1 MSLPDMPAGYL
12 DHVRI
17 QAYHLDLTLHCY
29 PPADHDQQ
37 QQQFDVILPAPT
49 FSGRVKI
56 LATVKSGPPRNVF
69 YFHQTGLKISRAT
82 VDGVSATVAIMGGSM
97 VDCHQSDRGNNNNAL
112 PRLTRVEI
120 PVNAAIAA
128 GAAVEIE
135 MEFAGRV
142 KVRAPEGVSML
153 RRQNDIVDKL
163 KPVVAVARSAST
175 TSTMDG
181 TASSTS
187 TVSDTD
193 DRRSNSVSGDTASGV
208 GSDNNSAEPR
218 HGHTH
223 VPESFFPVGAV
234 LGTHL
239 EPTHA
244 RDLFPCI
251 DFPSCKAVF
260 HLTLRG
266 VPRHLSAISNSPISR
281 VDNCES
287 GPHGADFTAREE
299 ALRPDGPLRPIS
311 PPHQPQQLQ
320 SGVDDVTSEEV
331 GVPASF
337 PRKDR
342 GLKTVVF
349 EPTPIMPTY
358 IFGFWVGDFHFL
370 TTQAWG
376 TEESRTSPLFC
387 CGGTPVP
394 SLPNSSKFE
403 VTINAQVLRPA
414 GLEGASFALDF
425 SRRAFEFFSR
435 LFSVPYPLPKLDVLG
450 LPRMHGLGM
459 ENFGAITLL
468 EVRLLS
474 SPSSHPPPPPMLLF
488 CLRGGVVSCAHL
500 RGRATYRRV
509 PKAFRWLLKCS
520 R

>member
-29 PPADHDQQ
+29 PPGDHHRQQ
-37 QQQFDVILPAPT
+37 QQVDVICPAPT

-56 LATVKSGPPRNVF
+56 LATIMSGAPRNVF
-69 YFHQTGLKISRAT
+69 YFHQTGLEISRAT
-82 VDGVSATVAIMGGSM
+82 VGGVSATVAIVGRGI
-97 VDCHQSDRGNNNNAL
+97 VDLNQSDEGNNSSAS
-112 PRLTRVEI
+112 PRLTRLEI

-128 GAAVEIE
+128 GAALEIE
-135 MEFAGRV
+135 MEFTGRV

-153 RRQNDIVDKL
+153 RRQTDIVEKL
-163 KPVVAVARSAST
+163 RPVVAVARTAST

-181 TASSTS
+181 TASSTT

-193 DRRSNSVSGDTASGV
+193 DRTSNSVSGDTTSGV
-208 GSDNNSAEPR
+208 GSDNNSAEHR
-218 HGHTH
+218 HGHHDVSET
-223 VPESFFPVGAV
+223 FFPVGAV

-266 VPRHLSAISNSPISR
+266 VPIHLSAISNSPISR
-281 VDNCES
+281 VDSCES
-287 GPHGADFTAREE
+287 DTHGADVPADDE
-299 ALRPDGPLRPIS
+299 ALRPNGPLRPFS
-311 PPHQPQQLQ
+311 LPHQPQPLQ
-320 SGVDDVTSEEV
+320 SEVDDVKSIEV
-331 GVPASF
+331 GVSASL
-337 PRKDR
+337 PRKNR

-358 IFGFWVGDFHFL
+358 IFGFWVGDFRFL

-403 VTINAQVLRPA
+403 VTINAHVLQPS

-468 EVRLLS
+468 EVRLCYYN
-474 SPSSHPPPPPMLLF
+474 PPL
-488 CLRGGVVSCAHL
+488 GI
-500 RGRATYRRV
+500 
-509 PKAFRWLLKCS
+509 
-520 R
+520 